1 MSGNR
6 MSSEKISLWSLC
18 RAEAMKYRRSGT
30 GKLWLFMPAVTLAV
44 AFWLSR
50 SYGTIS
56 GYNWWYVGLYPGMLS
71 LVCCMTAAKDAKLGS
86 RAVLSLPVR
95 PARVWDAK
103 ILTCALAAAKAN
115 ILVGVLAWVLG
126 NILLPAVGIEQT
138 LQVSWT
144 QTLAAVLVMTAAGI
158 WQVPLCL
165 WMGQRLGMLPALII
179 NVALATSGVL
189 TAVTS
194 FWMADPYAVLPR
206 LMCAVIGVLPNNM
219 PARPGIPTSSPEL
232 LDTSAILPGLT
243 LCLALLVFLW
253 YLSRRWYE
261 RKGAVQA

>member
-18 RAEAMKYRRSGT
+18 RAEAMKYRHSGT

-115 ILVGVLAWVLG
+115 ILVGVLA
-126 NILLPAVGIEQT
+126 
-138 LQVSWT
+138 
-144 QTLAAVLVMTAAGI
+144 
-158 WQVPLCL
+158 
-165 WMGQRLGMLPALII
+165 
-179 NVALATSGVL
+179 
-189 TAVTS
+189 
-194 FWMADPYAVLPR
+194 
-206 LMCAVIGVLPNNM
+206 
-219 PARPGIPTSSPEL
+219 
-232 LDTSAILPGLT
+232 
-243 LCLALLVFLW
+243 
-253 YLSRRWYE
+253 
-261 RKGAVQA
+261 